1 MIHDEIEGIKHRNV
15 EIEACVESLAKN
27 INTYYDRTENGS
39 DMSLLMKANAIR
51 NSISSKQE
59 LIKILDLA
67 SKNLEEEKK
76 ALK

>member
-39 DMSLLMKANAIR
+39 DMSLLMKQMPLESLLVR
-51 NSISSKQE
+51 
-59 LIKILDLA
+59 
-67 SKNLEEEKK
+67 SKN
-76 ALK
+76 

>member
-1 MIHDEIEGIKHRNV
+1 M
-15 EIEACVESLAKN
+15 EIEACVKSLAKN

-51 NSISSKQE
+51 KSISSKQE

>member
-1 MIHDEIEGIKHRNV
+1 M

-27 INTYYDRTENGS
+27 INTYYDSTENGS

-51 NSISSKQE
+51 KSISSKQE

>member
-1 MIHDEIEGIKHRNV
+1 M
-15 EIEACVESLAKN
+15 EIEACVESLEKN

-51 NSISSKQE
+51 KSISSKQE